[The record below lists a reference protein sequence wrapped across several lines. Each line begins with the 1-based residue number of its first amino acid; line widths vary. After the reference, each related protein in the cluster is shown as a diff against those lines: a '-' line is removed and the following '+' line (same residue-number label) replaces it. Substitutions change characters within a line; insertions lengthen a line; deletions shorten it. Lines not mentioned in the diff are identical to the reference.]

1 MLHYHFILYICL
13 VNLDRIMTTYNISIQ
28 PTSNEHIIKF
38 ATDTFL
44 TQAMSYEFNNA
55 EEAAIS
61 PLASELF
68 KLPFVK
74 TIFISQNFIAMEKN
88 PVVDWEMVQEVV
100 AEVIEKYLNSG
111 QKVIRTAT
119 QKVPITIY
127 AESTPNPEVMKFVA
141 NKRLVTEGKYEFRN
155 AEESEN
161 SPLAKTLF
169 DFPFIS
175 QVFITSNYISISK
188 FNVVSWEEITL
199 ELREFI
205 KKFIEDGNTIIEAEA
220 LEQKQQEMKDIT
232 EEEYNSLDATERKIV
247 SLIKEFVEPA
257 VNSDGGH
264 IAFKSFDK
272 EKKTVQVI
280 LHGACS
286 GCPSSSYTLKGGIEN
301 ILKKF
306 MPGEVA
312 HVEAING

>member
-1 MLHYHFILYICL
+1 MYSHHKNVYLHHNFF
-13 VNLDRIMTTYNISIQ
+13 DMTTYNISIQ

-44 TQAMSYEFNNA
+44 TQATSYEFNDA
-55 EEAAIS
+55 EEASIS

-74 TIFISQNFIAMEKN
+74 AIYISQNFIALEKK
-88 PVVDWEMVQEVV
+88 PIVDWELVQDVV

-111 QKVIRTAT
+111 QKVISTAK

-141 NKRLVTEGKYEFRN
+141 NKRLVEEGKFEFQN
-155 AEESEN
+155 AEE
-161 SPLAKTLF
+161 AKDAPIAKALF

-188 FNVVSWEEITL
+188 YNVVSWEEITL

-205 KKFIEDGNTIIEAEA
+205 KNYIENGNDIINANA
-220 LEQKQQEMKDIT
+220 IEQKKEEMKDIT
-232 EEEYNSLDATERKIV
+232 EDEYNSLDDTERKIV
-247 SLIKEFVEPA
+247 SLLKEFVEPA

-264 IAFKSFDK
+264 IAFKSFDR
-272 EKKTVQVI
+272 EKKTVQVV

-286 GCPSSSYTLKGGIEN
+286 GCPSSTYTLKGGIEN

-306 MPGEVA
+306 MPNEVA
-312 HVEAING
+312 HVEAVNG

>member
-1 MLHYHFILYICL
+1 
-13 VNLDRIMTTYNISIQ
+13 MTTHNISIEK
-28 PTSNEHIIKF
+28 TSNEHIIKF
-38 ATDTFL
+38 ATDVFL
-44 TQAMSYEFNNA
+44 TQATSYEFNSA
-55 EEAAIS
+55 EEASVS

-74 TIFISQNFIAMEKN
+74 TIFISQNFIAMEKI
-88 PVVDWEMVQEVV
+88 PVVDWEMVQDVV

-111 QKVIRTAT
+111 QKVISTAK
-119 QKVPITIY
+119 QKTPITIY

-141 NKRLVTEGKYEFRN
+141 NKRLVPEGKYEFRN
-155 AEESEN
+155 IEEATHA
-161 SPLAKTLF
+161 PLAKALF

-188 FNVVSWEEITL
+188 YNVVSWEEVTL

-205 KKFIEDGNTIIEAEA
+205 KNFIENGNSIIKAEA
-220 LEQKQQEMKDIT
+220 LQDKQKEMKDIT
-232 EEEYNSLDATERKIV
+232 EEEYNSLGASERKIV

-264 IAFKSFDK
+264 IAFQSFDR
-272 EKKTVQVI
+272 EKKTVHVV

-286 GCPSSSYTLKGGIEN
+286 GCPSSTYTLKGGIEN